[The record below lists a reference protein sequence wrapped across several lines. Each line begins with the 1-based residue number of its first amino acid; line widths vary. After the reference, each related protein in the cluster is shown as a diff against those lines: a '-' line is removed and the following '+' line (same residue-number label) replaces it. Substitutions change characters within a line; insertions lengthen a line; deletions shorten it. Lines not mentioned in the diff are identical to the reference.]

1 MLNFTIYLYCLMYNS
16 QLITSDLKEETKIDI
31 IVHDFI
37 NSNNNIEKNKKIINI
52 ICKILLIFNF
62 IFIVVELLEGEK
74 FIVFPSVMLIATTI
88 GILKTEQKKNNI
100 FLILGIIAISLTIF
114 LPILVMAESVFVI
127 AFIKLFGGF
136 KDVSILDGIIKTPQ
150 LILNMKGGIS
160 ALVVLIIIG
169 ISFIIIH
176 KNKNLKK

>member
-1 MLNFTIYLYCLMYNS
+1 MIENGINS
-16 QLITSDLKEETKIDI
+16 SEISNK
-31 IVHDFI
+31 HDAKSI

-114 LPILVMAESVFVI
+114 LPIMVMVGSVFVI